1 MKRSASLSRTFFR
14 RPGIRELVPD
24 LKLILTVL
32 TVGCESHA
40 GIYMPGGLAED
51 AGLDLSTLAGG
62 LVDLERRGHIVRDGT
77 TGEIFLTSF
86 YRDNTFSSP
95 QRQRQWSGDFARVES
110 AVLRA
115 AALAAIAASPEC
127 RLAVDKNG
135 ENKPNQQLANQGE
148 GKGKGKGKERE
159 ATAAS
164 AADSESENR
173 TALAGVKTKG
183 GLQGKLDQLLAS
195 ALRLGGD
202 AARDEAVCL
211 YIKRVAEHTSEGVVL
226 DVIRECSLPST
237 ARQAIVNA
245 GLDKV
250 AATACARAQAV
261 DAEARRAAALAASA
275 AVISKA
281 AATGLPHTPKHVSK
295 PKDPK
300 FGRGGK

>member
-110 AVLRA
+110 AALRA

-127 RLAVDKNG
+127 SLVVDKNG
-135 ENKPNQQLANQGE
+135 SSHSNQQLNNQGE

-159 ATAAS
+159 ATAS
-164 AADSESENR
+164 AAANPESENR
-173 TALAGVKTKG
+173 TALG

-195 ALRLGGD
+195 ARRLGGD
-202 AARDEAVCL
+202 EARDEAVCL

-226 DVIRECSLPST
+226 DVIRECSLPSA

-250 AATACARAQAV
+250 AATACARAQAA